1 MTLYRGMTNEERIAF
16 REKQRQENCPQH
28 DPIGFIIPPPEQP
41 RDFVKAPNHSEMV
54 AKLITGGKGDIKA
67 HLWKLGTL
75 YWKLDSLQKNI
86 RETLL
91 KTKDKRVCILSSR
104 QIGKSYV
111 SLCYAIEYAIKNPGI
126 IVRYLAPTLK
136 QCHDIVADNFAK
148 IIADA
153 PNGLIVSNKSAYRW
167 KVGSSEIRLGALE
180 RAHVDSNRGG
190 NAKLVIYDE
199 CGFVGSEDFQYAVES
214 VMSAQLL
221 RYGGR
226 EIFISSPSDNPEHYL
241 HDAIMPECEGNGT
254 LFRYTVYD
262 SPSVSD
268 DQITKIIENCGGED
282 TDAFKREYL
291 AQIVRSADTLV
302 VPSFDEGIHV
312 KKIDPIHG
320 AIMHYQ
326 ADWGG
331 VRDKTVF
338 LLMAYDYFRD
348 VVQVYDERAFD
359 SNTPTSEVMDAMEE
373 WEAEHHN
380 LSRSIDCPGQLQV
393 DLVQEYDLD
402 FKIPNKADW
411 QAKINQMNVHFTLG
425 KIEIHPRC
433 QFLIKTLKGGRFNK
447 QKTDFERTRALGHC
461 DALAALADGIRE
473 LPRDNPYQ
481 DAVQDAFNFSVTRH
495 QAADDGPQIIRKF
508 TDGFKKFGGK

>member
-1 MTLYRGMTNEERIAF
+1 
-16 REKQRQENCPQH
+16 
-28 DPIGFIIPPPEQP
+28 
-41 RDFVKAPNHSEMV
+41 
-54 AKLITGGKGDIKA
+54 
-67 HLWKLGTL
+67 
-75 YWKLDSLQKNI
+75 LDTLQKNI

-91 KTKDKRVCILSSR
+91 SKRDARICILSSR

-153 PNGLIVSNKSAYRW
+153 PSGLIVSNKSAYRW

-226 EIFISSPSDNPEHYL
+226 EIFISSPSDDPEHYL
-241 HDAIMPECEGNGT
+241 HQAVMPECEANNT
-254 LFRYTVYD
+254 LFRYTVHD
-262 SPSVSD
+262 SPSITR
-268 DQITKIIENCGGED
+268 DQIDKIAESCGGMD
-282 TDAFKREYL
+282 TDTFRREYL
-291 AQIVRSADTLV
+291 AEIVRSPEKLV
-302 VPSFDEGIHV
+302 VPTFDEVKHV
-312 KKIDPIHG
+312 VKCEPVHG
-320 AIMHYQ
+320 ALMHYQ

-338 LLMAYDYFRD
+338 LLMAYDYFHDR
-348 VVQVYDERAFD
+348 VHVFEEKVFD
-359 SNTPTSEVMDAMEE
+359 SNTTTAVVLESLKVWDVKYPD
-373 WEAEHHN
+373 

-393 DLVQEYDLD
+393 DLVQSHNLL
-402 FKIPNKADW
+402 FKIPNKVDW
-411 QAKINQMNVHFTLG
+411 QAKINQMNILFSLG
-425 KIEIHPRC
+425 KIDIHPSC
-433 QFLIKTLKGGRFNK
+433 TFLIQSLKGGRFNK
-447 QKTDFERTRALGHC
+447 MKTDFERTRLLGHC
-461 DALAALADGIRE
+461 DALSALADGIRE
-473 LPRDNPYQ
+473 LPRQNPYQ
-481 DAVQDAFNFSVTRH
+481 DAVQDTFNFNVERH
-495 QAADDGPQIIRKF
+495 RKADDAPTLIKSF
-508 TDGFKKFGGK
+508 TSGFKKFGGK

>member
-1 MTLYRGMTNEERIAF
+1 M
-16 REKQRQENCPQH
+16 
-28 DPIGFIIPPPEQP
+28 
-41 RDFVKAPNHSEMV
+41 
-54 AKLITGGKGDIKA
+54 
-67 HLWKLGTL
+67 
-75 YWKLDSLQKNI
+75 QKSI

-91 KTKDKRVCILSSR
+91 KKGDKRVCIMSSR

-111 SLCYAIEYAIKNPGI
+111 SLCYAIEFAIKNPGV

-199 CGFVGSEDFQYAVES
+199 CGFVSSDDFQYAIES

-241 HDAIMPECEGNGT
+241 HNAIMPECEGNGT

-262 SPSVSD
+262 SPSVSE
-268 DQITKIIENCGGED
+268 DQIQRIIESCGGED
-282 TDAFKREYL
+282 TDAFQREYM
-291 AQIVRSADTLV
+291 AEIVRSADTLV
-302 VPSFDEGIHV
+302 VPSFDESKHV
-312 KKIDPIHG
+312 KKIEPIHG

-331 VRDKTVF
+331 VRDKTAF

-348 VVQVYDERAFD
+348 VVQVYDELVFD
-359 SNTPTSEVMDAMEE
+359 SNTPTSEVMDAVGE
-373 WEAEHHN
+373 WEELYPN

-402 FKIPNKADW
+402 FKIPNKTDW
-411 QAKINQMNVHFTLG
+411 QAKINQMNVHFSLG
-425 KIEIHPRC
+425 KVEIHPKC
-433 QFLIKTLKGGRFNK
+433 QFLIRTLKGGRFNK
-447 QKTDFERTRALGHC
+447 QKTDFERTRGLGHC
-461 DALAALADGIRE
+461 DALSALADGIRE

-481 DAVQDAFNFSVTRH
+481 DSVQDTFGFSVTR
-495 QAADDGPQIIRKF
+495 QEKSESPEIIKRF
-508 TDGFKKFGGK
+508 VGGFKKFGGK